1 MADCDKTSSSGR
13 RIQDVPLQ
21 FTKDFSAGG
30 NTTLKL
36 DALKDVPP
44 GMTRYCHYIDITF
57 SVDVDTAATTGAM
70 LGADAYLIFANVEIL
85 TKGGAVYTGI
95 NGREIRLYYKH
106 RAGAHAVPD
115 PADLGAG
122 TTTTKMNGM
131 LRIPF
136 KDPGTNPGD
145 DTSIP
150 VQEFN
155 PSIKLRFGAAAAL
168 GTGVTINSVEL
179 DAVARV
185 EDTHEKGLHRDFTV
199 TTISQ
204 TTDTP
209 SLPKGDYIAGLII
222 ADSDDAEDTLDS
234 TAVGEVMVPGVLEYP
249 ESFESLVNR
258 WNADYARDEDA
269 MLDLGG
275 AEFVPVLFLPGER
288 NKQSLVDTVG
298 SNEGALTFKVISGTD
313 TSPNVLVSYFKPTTR
328 FDREMAFRRAYPTV
342 NVNKE
347 GGDHGL
353 KPKTRSGKMLSLDN
367 RAALSLRW
375 KAVPLDEAERVRIS
389 RGIVKGTGLPHERIL

>member
-36 DALKDVPP
+36 DALKDVEP
-44 GMTRYCHYIDITF
+44 GYTRYCHYIDVPF
-57 SVDVDTAATTGAM
+57 VVDVDTAATTGAM
-70 LGADAYLIFANVEIL
+70 RGEDAYLIFADVEIR

-106 RAGAHAVPD
+106 RAGAHALPD

-122 TTTTKMNGM
+122 TTTTALVGM

-150 VQEFN
+150 VQDFQ
-155 PSIKLRFGAAAAL
+155 PTIKILFGTAADL
-168 GTGVTINSVEL
+168 GTGVTINSVTL
-179 DAVARV
+179 DAIARV
-185 EDTHEKGLHRDFTV
+185 EDTHEKGAHRDFTV
-199 TTISQ
+199 TTIEQ

-222 ADSDDAEDTLDS
+222 ADSDDDENSLTSSL
-234 TAVGEVMVPGVLEYP
+234 VGEVMVPGVFEYP
-249 ESFESLVNR
+249 ESFEGLIFR

-269 MLDLGG
+269 MLDVGG
-275 AEFVPVLFLPGER
+275 AAFVPVLFLPGER

-298 SNEGALTFKVISGTD
+298 SNEGALTFKVISGSE
-313 TSPNVLVSYFKPTTR
+313 TSPNVLVSYFQPTTR
-328 FDREMAFRRAYPTV
+328 FDREMRFKQMYPTV
-342 NVNKE
+342 NVDKV

-375 KAVPLDEAERVRIS
+375 KAVPLDVAGEQAKARAIT
-389 RGIVKGTGLPHERIL
+389 KGVSVG